1 MNLWR
6 VSLLLALVAH
16 AGCGYS
22 LAGRGSFLPAYIKR
36 IGIPQFVNNTAVFDL
51 DRQVTERVRTEF
63 IGRGKYTIVPDA
75 TGVDALLTGT
85 ISSVTLTPVA
95 FNASLQATRYALILS
110 ASVEFKD
117 MRTNK
122 VLWTNPSMQYRE
134 EFELNPTSAL
144 DTTTFLGQDVN
155 ARERMANEFA
165 RLWRDPSVLSRPR
178 TVQPRIARTTR
189 SLSRWRKTAGYPGLR
204 RWRFA
209 GGCHD

>member
-1 MNLWR
+1 MKLLR

-16 AGCGYS
+16 TGCGYS

-51 DRQVTERVRTEF
+51 DRQVTARVVTEF
-63 IGRGKYTIVPDA
+63 IGRGKYTIVPDS

-134 EFELNPTSAL
+134 EFALDPTSAL

-165 RLWRDPSVLSRPR
+165 RALVSAILE
-178 TVQPRIARTTR
+178 A
-189 SLSRWRKTAGYPGLR
+189 
-204 RWRFA
+204 F
-209 GGCHD
+209 

>member
-1 MNLWR
+1 MKMKLLR

-16 AGCGYS
+16 TGCGYS

-63 IGRGKYTIVPDA
+63 IGRGKYTIVPDS

-85 ISSVTLTPVA
+85 ISSVTLTPAA
-95 FNASLQATRYALILS
+95 FNASLQATRYALVLS

-134 EFELNPTSAL
+134 EFALDPTSAL

-165 RLWRDPSVLSRPR
+165 RALVSAILE
-178 TVQPRIARTTR
+178 A
-189 SLSRWRKTAGYPGLR
+189 
-204 RWRFA
+204 F
-209 GGCHD
+209 

>member
-1 MNLWR
+1 MKCVRAL
-6 VSLLLALVAH
+6 LLLALVAH
-16 AGCGYS
+16 TGCGYS

-36 IGIPQFVNNTAVFDL
+36 IGIPQFINSTAVFDL

-75 TGVDALLTGT
+75 SGVDALLTGT
-85 ISSVTLTPVA
+85 ISSVTLTPVG
-95 FNASLQATRYALILS
+95 FNLQNQATRYALTLS

-134 EFELNPTSAL
+134 EFALDPTSAL

-165 RLWRDPSVLSRPR
+165 RALVSAILE
-178 TVQPRIARTTR
+178 A
-189 SLSRWRKTAGYPGLR
+189 
-204 RWRFA
+204 F
-209 GGCHD
+209 